1 MQVERTTNGYL
12 YIRHRE
18 STQVLL
24 LVQQA
29 LPRDGPPSHPPL
41 LTFCSIHSDGCKS
54 AHHSVFCGLF
64 VSCFWWWWF
73 CVWREVVL
81 SPVLRLQLRASCT
94 TGRTLTPNFSC
105 LFLFHVWLLSP
116 GHLVLCSKIE
126 HFWLGWGYNV
136 SCECLTNYIGHV
148 LTFPSLSVASCQ
160 QERIQGFLGHFPP
173 CHWNDNAILI
183 CHSITVRH
191 RADWCVCFCPS
202 RKGRHF
208 LSYVPQWFRWVVSFS
223 LLTSSWGNFH
233 QCLGDRPAYN
243 VFLWSLWL
251 RDQGDI
257 ELGIMQSIL
266 GHKKSKEQCFLS
278 KGKSYPI
285 CFKTEISDHKVYELH
300 FQIYYTAVFFHI
312 LLFRKWLIK
321 ITFAPRRK
329 IKTSEALREHSG
341 EYSVPCMGNSV
352 TELFRKA
359 LDQQVK
365 TKRKPVD
372 LKHCVY
378 WEEG

>member
-1 MQVERTTNGYL
+1 M
-12 YIRHRE
+12 
-18 STQVLL
+18 
-24 LVQQA
+24 
-29 LPRDGPPSHPPL
+29 
-41 LTFCSIHSDGCKS
+41 
-54 AHHSVFCGLF
+54 
-64 VSCFWWWWF
+64 
-73 CVWREVVL
+73 
-81 SPVLRLQLRASCT
+81 LRLQPRASCT
-94 TGRTLTPNFSC
+94 TDRTLTPNFSC

-116 GHLVLCSKIE
+116 GHLVLCSKTE

-136 SCECLTNYIGHV
+136 SCDVSQTTLV
-148 LTFPSLSVASCQ
+148 MFWLSLLYQLPVVN
-160 QERIQGFLGHFPP
+160 RKGFRAFLDIFPP

-233 QCLGDRPAYN
+233 QCLGDRPAYS

-251 RDQGDI
+251 RDQDDI

-285 CFKTEISDHKVYELH
+285 CFKTEISDHKVYEIH
-300 FQIYYTAVFFHI
+300 FQIYYTAGFFSHPP
-312 LLFRKWLIK
+312 FQEVADKNHFCPK
-321 ITFAPRRK
+321 K
-329 IKTSEALREHSG
+329 K
-341 EYSVPCMGNSV
+341 Y
-352 TELFRKA
+352 
-359 LDQQVK
+359 
-365 TKRKPVD
+365 
-372 LKHCVY
+372 
-378 WEEG
+378 